1 MVESDEVIHV
11 GVRHENVCELE
22 KLTRRETLD
31 VTQVKEQ
38 GPSLVT
44 KSDEEGRITE
54 RPVDQPR
61 QESITHN
68 EMNYPSASC
77 GVSEGRCLAWLSMT
91 HQRHSEAES
100 RRISLQRRS

>member
-1 MVESDEVIHV
+1 MVKSDEVIHV

-61 QESITHN
+61 QEGIAHN
-68 EMNYPSASC
+68 EMNYPQQAAGYPKGDAWRGSA
-77 GVSEGRCLAWLSMT
+77 
-91 HQRHSEAES
+91 
-100 RRISLQRRS
+100 